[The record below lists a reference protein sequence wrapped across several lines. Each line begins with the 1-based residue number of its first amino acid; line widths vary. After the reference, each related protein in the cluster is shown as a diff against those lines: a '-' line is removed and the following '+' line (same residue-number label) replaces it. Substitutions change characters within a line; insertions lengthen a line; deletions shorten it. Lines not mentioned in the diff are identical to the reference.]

1 MCWICL
7 NCTSVS
13 SCRSNPISISR
24 SDGEWPFSRK
34 WEEAKSLPM
43 PAIQTTMTFTV
54 IHSVSSA
61 PYHPQNN
68 SSFSSQTSRGGAVT
82 DPSALPSLAVT
93 ATMAARACMSLRLH
107 KQQTSSLRPSL
118 SPARASDDTR
128 LRLSNT
134 AHVRNGTEAQSCQS
148 SHTAQHYMLLTLVIT
163 LSSSSSS
170 APPGTTSIQPS
181 NCHWDQRKC

>member
-1 MCWICL
+1 MKCL
-7 NCTSVS
+7 
-13 SCRSNPISISR
+13 CRVNVLNLLELHFSIFLSLQSNFQFKIR
-24 SDGEWPFSRK
+24 W
-34 WEEAKSLPM
+34 WV
-43 PAIQTTMTFTV
+43 AILKEMRGSQIFTLTFTV

-134 AHVRNGTEAQSCQS
+134 AHVRNGTEAQSC
-148 SHTAQHYMLLTLVIT
+148 
-163 LSSSSSS
+163 
-170 APPGTTSIQPS
+170 
-181 NCHWDQRKC
+181 